1 MPNDQHKTIFDN
13 TKAFLEQYVGFTSED
28 DATLCTAWIA
38 HTHIYRK
45 LRSTPRLW
53 IDSPIPGS
61 GKTTLLE
68 HMAQL
73 AANTQL
79 DYELTAA
86 KVKYLADQGY
96 TILVDE
102 ADRALNSKREGQDTV
117 ASAIN
122 SGYRESG
129 STVTLTPDPKTGL
142 LDLRRFK
149 LFAPLALAGNHVK
162 LPADL
167 ASRCIKIQLMPA
179 KDIKPTRLDMLQ
191 GDHKRLHNA
200 LQDWGKAFTPP
211 SYEDAALP
219 EEIQGRLAEKW
230 EPLKRSTPREYWETI
245 DQLALQELEAIE
257 AAKELEDMPN
267 HIAALD
273 TIYQVFT
280 LLDGKEGIVH
290 DFLPSIELVE
300 EMQRINPARW
310 DSYTNKLTVKYLAHL
325 LDPFKIKSDR
335 PMRNNQR
342 RRGYY
347 RASFIVPWHR
357 MLGLEDINYTGAT
370 TTPA

>member
-1 MPNDQHKTIFDN
+1 
-13 TKAFLEQYVGFTSED
+13 
-28 DATLCTAWIA
+28 
-38 HTHIYRK
+38 
-45 LRSTPRLW
+45 
-53 IDSPIPGS
+53 
-61 GKTTLLE
+61 
-68 HMAQL
+68 MAQL

-102 ADRALNSKREGQDTV
+102 ADRALNGKRDGQETI

-122 SGYRESG
+122 AGYRESG
-129 STVTLTPDPKTGL
+129 ATVTLEQDRTTGTYG
-142 LDLRRFK
+142 LRSFK

-191 GDHKRLHNA
+191 GDHERLHNA

-211 SYEDAALP
+211 SYEDASLP

-230 EPLKRSTPREYWETI
+230 EPLKRATPQEYWEEI

-257 AAKELEDMPN
+257 IAKELEDVPN

-273 TIYQVFT
+273 TIYQAFT
-280 LLDGKEGIVH
+280 LLDGKAGIVH
-290 DFLPSIELVE
+290 DFLPSTELVQ
-300 EMQRINPARW
+300 EMRRIDPARW
-310 DSYTNKLTVKYLAHL
+310 DSYTNKLTESYLANL
-325 LDPFKIKSDR
+325 LKGFGIRSGR
-335 PMRNNQR
+335 QMTNNER
-342 RRGYY
+342 RRGYH
-347 RASFIVPWHR
+347 RASFIVPWR
-357 MLGLEDINYTGAT
+357 KVLGLEDTNHTGAT